1 MQLPENMI
9 ACTSLEIAKDIPK
22 ELTFLKKQYSHL
34 KKMNG
39 HYQKALIAVG
49 TGIGLYIIFKTIN
62 YYANKQHVSQST
74 SEEKQT
80 TNRFYK
86 KSGF

>member
-22 ELTFLKKQYSHL
+22 ELTFFKNQYYHL

-49 TGIGLYIIFKTIN
+49 TGIGLYIILKTIN

-74 SEEKQT
+74 SEEKET
-80 TNRFYK
+80 TNRFHQKNSY
-86 KSGF
+86 